1 MPQGRSHKPITRV
14 FLKLDKRLGS
24 SKCAVFSH
32 SSILKRLGIDESVDY
47 TKPLILDPPMGTP
60 NSLGGGPP
68 SSGSQ
73 VIPPYPAKRPRS
85 TSSSDKSEE
94 TCLTKPQSGCSPA
107 LSPARSTVSSNSLSP
122 PPNNS
127 NNSQTKDEGSKS
139 SLSAL
144 SSMFESIGGSG
155 GGNGGSS
162 GNHSDHMSTGSKSS
176 TGNNTGISQQGHHP
190 LAALQ
195 KLCDIKSDVSANA
208 NSSRPQSTSSNH
220 SNHSFRDGPFNATS
234 PGTNLRIKNI
244 HIIVLP

>member
-1 MPQGRSHKPITRV
+1 MS
-14 FLKLDKRLGS
+14 LS
-24 SKCAVFSH
+24 SF
-32 SSILKRLGIDESVDY
+32 SILKRLGIDESVDY
-47 TKPLILDPPMGTP
+47 TKPLILDAPMGTP
-60 NSLGGGPP
+60 SSLGGGPP

-73 VIPPYPAKRPRS
+73 VIPKYPSQRPRS

-94 TCLTKPQSGCSPA
+94 ASATKPQSGCSPA

-127 NNSQTKDEGSKS
+127 NNNSNNSQAKDDQGSKS

-155 GGNGGSS
+155 GGGGGRTGGGDS
-162 GNHSDHMSTGSKSS
+162 GNHSDHLSSGSKGSS
-176 TGNNTGISQQGHHP
+176 GQGTGISQQGHHP

-195 KLCDIKSDVSANA
+195 KLCDIKADVSTTNA

-220 SNHSFRDGPFNATS
+220 SNHSYRDGPYNATS
-234 PGTNLRIKNI
+234 PGKIYAKILRKT
-244 HIIVLP
+244 